1 LLIAIRGL
9 YKNNVHN
16 SNFTRL
22 FAEGGLA
29 GHVDLPRIRAGGM
42 GGAFWSAF
50 VGCPANASDMTPAS
64 YAPVVR
70 ATLQQL
76 DLFAQLHALH
86 PTVFPRTTTA
96 AAALEGFQAR
106 GSARRLIAPV
116 GIEGLHQ
123 VGGSPATLRLYH
135 ALGARYATLT
145 WNCHNAYADAAAARR
160 ADGSFGVAEPLWG
173 GISPAGREMVLEM
186 NRLGML
192 VDLAH
197 VSAATMRDALAGS
210 EGRADDDGWRGSVA
224 PPIFSHSSAYA
235 LCPHPRNVPD
245 DVLRLV
251 KKRNSVVMINFSA
264 DFIACTPSRPPSGL
278 PDPDP
283 DSATLM
289 QVVQHIM
296 HIGELIG
303 YDHVGIGSD
312 YDGIELAPKGLEDVS
327 KFPDLVAEL
336 LRQGIS
342 EKNVIKVIGGNILRV
357 WREAEAVSDMMKLVR
372 HPLEDDI

>member
-1 LLIAIRGL
+1 MLIAIRGL
-9 YKNNVHN
+9 YKNNVHH

-50 VGCPANASDMTPAS
+50 VGCPANASDMTPAA

-96 AAALEGFQAR
+96 AAALDGFRAR
-106 GSARRLIAPV
+106 GPARRLIAPV

-123 VGGSPATLRLYH
+123 IGGSPATLRLYH

-145 WNCHNAYADAAAARR
+145 WNCRHNAYADAAAAARR
-160 ADGSFGVAEPLWG
+160 ADGTFGVAEPLWG

-210 EGRADDDGWRGSVA
+210 EAAGPDGDGWQAERRAAHV
-224 PPIFSHSSAYA
+224 SA
-235 LCPHPRNVPD
+235 
-245 DVLRLV
+245 
-251 KKRNSVVMINFSA
+251 
-264 DFIACTPSRPPSGL
+264 SRRRTRCARTR
-278 PDPDP
+278 
-283 DSATLM
+283 ATCRTTCC
-289 QVVQHIM
+289 
-296 HIGELIG
+296 G
-303 YDHVGIGSD
+303 
-312 YDGIELAPKGLEDVS
+312 
-327 KFPDLVAEL
+327 
-336 LRQGIS
+336 
-342 EKNVIKVIGGNILRV
+342 
-357 WREAEAVSDMMKLVR
+357 W
-372 HPLEDDI
+372 

>member
-1 LLIAIRGL
+1 MLSVIRGL
-9 YKNNVHN
+9 YKNNVHD

-22 FAEGGLA
+22 FAEGGLP
-29 GHVDLPRIRAGGM
+29 GHVDLPRLRAGGM

-50 VGCPANASDMTPAS
+50 IGCPANASDMSPAS

-76 DLFAQLHALH
+76 DLFAQLRALH
-86 PTVFPRTTTA
+86 PRVFPATASA
-96 AAALEGFQAR
+96 AAALAAFER
-106 GSARRLIAPV
+106 GEALIAPL

-135 ALGARYATLT
+135 ALGARYASLT
-145 WNCHNAYADAAAARR
+145 WNCHNAYADAAVARR
-160 ADGSFGVAEPLWG
+160 ADGRFGAAEPLWG
-173 GISPAGREMVLEM
+173 GLSPAGRDMVLEM

-197 VSAATMRDALAGS
+197 ASADTMRDVLAGS
-210 EGRADDDGWRGSVA
+210 AAAAPDGGGWRGSVA
-224 PPIFSHSSAYA
+224 PPIFSHSSARA

-251 KKRNSVVMINFSA
+251 RKRNSVVMVNFSA
-264 DFIACTPSRPPSGL
+264 DFISCKPSGSPSGL
-278 PDPDP
+278 PEPEP
-283 DSATLM
+283 ENATLA
-289 QVVQHIM
+289 QVVRHIM
-296 HIGELIG
+296 HIGELVG
-303 YDHVGIGSD
+303 YDHVGVGSD
-312 YDGIELAPKGLEDVS
+312 FDGITQTPRGLEDVS

-342 EKNVIKVIGGNILRV
+342 ERDVVKIIGGNILRV

-372 HPLEDDI
+372 NPLEDEI

>member
-1 LLIAIRGL
+1 
-9 YKNNVHN
+9 
-16 SNFTRL
+16 
-22 FAEGGLA
+22 
-29 GHVDLPRIRAGGM
+29 M

-50 VGCPANASDMTPAS
+50 VGCPANASDMSPAS

-76 DLFAQLHALH
+76 DLFAQLRALH
-86 PTVFPRTTTA
+86 PRVFPATTTA
-96 AAALEGFQAR
+96 DAALADFDAGRA
-106 GSARRLIAPV
+106 LIAPV

-123 VGGSPATLRLYH
+123 VGNSPATLRLYH

-173 GISPAGREMVLEM
+173 GLSPAGREMVLEM

-197 VSAATMRDALAGS
+197 VSADTMRDVLAGS
-210 EGRADDDGWRGSVA
+210 AGKEDDDGWRGSVA
-224 PPIFSHSSAYA
+224 PPMFSHSSAYA

-264 DFIACTPSRPPSGL
+264 DFISCRPSGSPSGL
-278 PDPDP
+278 PELVPEN
-283 DSATLM
+283 ATLAH
-289 QVVQHIM
+289 VVRHIV
-296 HIGELIG
+296 HIGELVG

-312 YDGIELAPKGLEDVS
+312 FDGIDQTPRGLEDVS

-342 EKNVIKVIGGNILRV
+342 KADVVKIIGGNILRV